1 MTPRQ
6 IYFIETVIYLL
17 LLLPSIGLALG
28 ANPDKLTFP
37 LVAIAVIVHDVALT
51 ALALYLVWR
60 SNEGIGSI
68 GWVQAHIGRE
78 AAIGVALFIPLFIG
92 VAMLEA
98 LLNAAGFPV
107 SPQTPEFLLPRSG
120 SDDVLALALLSVVA
134 VAEETIFRG
143 YLLRRFRQVTDRRV
157 WAVVLSSAIF
167 ALGHAYQGPAGVIA
181 VGAIGIAFALI
192 YLWRGSLVAPIT
204 MHFIQNC
211 IGMLIAPRFLA
222 G

>member
-1 MTPRQ
+1 MGLRRT
-6 IYFIETVIYLL
+6 YFIETVIYLL
-17 LLLPSIGLALG
+17 LLLPPMGLALG
-28 ANPDKLTFP
+28 ANRDNLTFP
-37 LVAIAVIVHDVALT
+37 LIAGAVIVHDVALT

-60 SNEGIGSI
+60 SGEGIGAI
-68 GWVQAHIGRE
+68 GWAPAQVGRE

-98 LLNAAGFPV
+98 LLQAAGF
-107 SPQTPEFLLPRSG
+107 SAPQQPPAFLLPRSG
-120 SDDVLALALLSVVA
+120 SDYVLALALLSVVA
-134 VAEETIFRG
+134 VAEESIFRG
-143 YLLRRFRQVTDRRV
+143 YLLRRFSQVTGNR
-157 WAVVLSSAIF
+157 AGAIVLVSAIF
-167 ALGHAYQGPAGVIA
+167 ALGHAYQGPLGMVA
-181 VGAIGIAFALI
+181 VGAIGIAFTLI